1 MRTALSGRAA
11 IGVVLVALAGACAPR
26 ASSRFVVK
34 DGGFVDVGGPAVPAE
49 RIVSREELRQ
59 AVHDAV
65 AARAAEKRAGPRSI
79 EETDPALKL
88 ALAALARRPSADAH
102 VAVAGHY
109 SRLGVSDMAYEHL
122 SQALAIEPRSFQ
134 ALDSRARLLRD
145 VGLMAMALADANRA
159 RFNAPGSAAVRNTL
173 GTILERLGQ
182 CREALAAYREAARL
196 SDGADWARSNASRLS
211 ASCPG

>member
-1 MRTALSGRAA
+1 LRALIGRAA
-11 IGVVLVALAGACAPR
+11 ITVAVVVFAGACAAR
-26 ASSRFVVK
+26 TSSRFVVK
-34 DGGFVDVGGPAVPAE
+34 DGGFVDVGGPAPQAE
-49 RIVSREELRQ
+49 HVVSPEELQQ
-59 AVHDAV
+59 AIREAV
-65 AARAAEKRAGPRSI
+65 TARAAEKQAGPRSI
-79 EETDPALKL
+79 EETDPTLKL
-88 ALAALARRPSADAH
+88 ALAALATRPSADAH
-102 VAVAGHY
+102 AAVAGHY

-122 SQALAIEPRSFQ
+122 SQALVIEPTSSA

-159 RFNAPGSAAVRNTL
+159 KFNAPGSATVRNTL

-196 SDGADWARSNASRLS
+196 SHDADWARGNASRLS

>member
-1 MRTALSGRAA
+1 MAFAA
-11 IGVVLVALAGACAPR
+11 VVFAGACA
-26 ASSRFVVK
+26 AQTSSRFVVK

-49 RIVSREELRQ
+49 DVVSSEDVKR
-59 AVHDAV
+59 AVKDAV
-65 AARAAEKRAGPRSI
+65 AARAAEKRDMPRSI
-79 EETDPALKL
+79 EETDPALK
-88 ALAALARRPSADAH
+88 AALATLAKGRSAHAH
-102 VAVAGHY
+102 LAVAGHY

-122 SQALAIEPRSFQ
+122 SEALAIEPRSSA
-134 ALDSRARLLRD
+134 ALDGRARLLRD

-159 RFNAPGSAAVRNTL
+159 RFLAPESAAVRNTL

-196 SDGADWARSNASRLS
+196 SQGAEWASGNAARLT